1 MGVFLW
7 APLVV
12 SVLVAVGLVAMRSS
26 ALARVAGALVS
37 GTVLVSGVLL
47 VSAVLH
53 GSVPTSGAGLLRA
66 DALSAY
72 MLTVV
77 GAVGLTATWGGM
89 RPVGPSGTEDPAAV
103 TYAVLVCLFLAAM
116 SLAVLAD
123 NLGVMWVAVEATT
136 ITTAFL
142 VGHHRTRHSLEAA
155 WKYVVLGSVGVAI

>member
-12 SVLVAVGLVAMRSS
+12 SVVVAVGLAATRSS
-26 ALARVAGALVS
+26 ALARVAGALASV
-37 GTVLVSGVLL
+37 TVLVSGVLL
-47 VSAVLH
+47 VTAVLH
-53 GSVPTSGAGLLRA
+53 GSIPSGGAGLLRA

-89 RPVGPSGTEDPAAV
+89 GTTSTGRGAEDAQAG
-103 TYAVLVCLFLAAM
+103 TYGALVCLFLGAM

-123 NLGVMWVAVEATT
+123 NLGV
-136 ITTAFL
+136 
-142 VGHHRTRHSLEAA
+142 
-155 WKYVVLGSVGVAI
+155 